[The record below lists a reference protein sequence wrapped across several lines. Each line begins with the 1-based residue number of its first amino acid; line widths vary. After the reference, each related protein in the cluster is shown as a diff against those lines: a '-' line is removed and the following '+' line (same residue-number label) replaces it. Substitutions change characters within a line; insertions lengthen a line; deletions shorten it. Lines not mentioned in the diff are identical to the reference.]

1 MSSYLF
7 SRLVSPLPET
17 LALILV
23 PLAVYLFYKSVM
35 TKKYK
40 YALISSFLFL
50 MVILTHQATTLL
62 LFLIITSITIV
73 VGILKRKK
81 SLLTSYVVFL
91 SLPLITALIVYIA
104 ILLIAPNYTYKII
117 TIVFA
122 YTEALPLNVPI
133 SNYKYIA
140 YLGILLIFAIIGAI
154 VTLKR
159 RDNKDLF
166 IIVWIVVIFFMSKSY
181 WFGINVYTIRL
192 LVHLVL
198 PLSILGGV
206 GLSYLYLDYK
216 KPEFPSKSI
225 RTILLITI
233 LLISTLFGI
242 LTVTNSNFG
251 VIPIY
256 NSRPYE
262 SPETVIPQIAP
273 PTNSDVELAN
283 WFNKYGDKKSVI
295 VFNNYAN
302 NQFLLTLI

>member
-1 MSSYLF
+1 MAFFIALIPTLTSQWPLTLDIFVHIHIAEIYSQYGLTFIDPLIDPPNGTSIVYPPLFSILIMVLGSLLKIDYFQVARLLQPILAFSVVLSVSYIAKKFYGDIAGISAGFLILSSYLF

-23 PLAVYLFYKSVM
+23 PLVVYLFYKSVM

-81 SLLTSYVVFL
+81 SFLTSYVVFL

-104 ILLIAPNYTYKII
+104 ILLIAPNYKYKII
-117 TIVFA
+117 TILFA

-192 LVHLVL
+192 
-198 PLSILGGV
+198 
-206 GLSYLYLDYK
+206 
-216 KPEFPSKSI
+216 
-225 RTILLITI
+225 
-233 LLISTLFGI
+233 
-242 LTVTNSNFG
+242 
-251 VIPIY
+251 
-256 NSRPYE
+256 
-262 SPETVIPQIAP
+262 
-273 PTNSDVELAN
+273 
-283 WFNKYGDKKSVI
+283 WFI
-295 VFNNYAN
+295 
-302 NQFLLTLI
+302 